1 MEFTSAIGKRMTVT
15 AAILGVALSF
25 AGCGGGSSA
34 NPQNNT
40 ATAANPNPSNPN
52 PTTPSAV
59 TATLTATPATIQAGQ
74 SVTLTWSTTN
84 ATSVTINGL
93 GTVSA
98 SGSQVVTPS
107 QTVTYTITASG
118 QGSSTQM
125 ASTTVTVGAP
135 IPVNP
140 KTNGVPRSSHVVL
153 VIEENHM
160 FSEVYPSG
168 MPWLSSM
175 GNTYAFATNYHANE
189 PGSALDYF
197 WLSSGNGEQAF
208 GCSGAGCT
216 QPITSDNIFRELSA
230 AGITWKVY
238 ADSLPSVGYMG
249 GDTGAYVDRHNP
261 ARWYSDVINNHA
273 LQQNMVPFTQ
283 FAADL
288 AADRLPAYS
297 IIIPDVNHDAHNGT
311 VGQADAWLQAN
322 VAPLLNHPS
331 FQTGGDGL
339 LIVTYDECDG
349 AVGACNEQVFTVMIG
364 PNVKR
369 GFQSSTFY
377 QHQSALRT
385 ILDALTI
392 KNYPGASASAPDM
405 ADFFK

>member
-40 ATAANPNPSNPN
+40 ATASNPNPSNP
-52 PTTPSAV
+52 TTPSAI

-98 SGSQVVTPS
+98 SGSQTVTPA
-107 QTVTYTITASG
+107 QNVTYTITASG
-118 QGSSTQM
+118 LSGSTQM
-125 ASTTVTVGAP
+125 ASTTVTVQTTSTPG
-135 IPVNP
+135 NT
-140 KTNGVPRSSHVVL
+140 KTNGIPRSSHVVL

-175 GNTYAFATNYHANE
+175 GNSYAFATNYHANE

-216 QPITSDNIFRELSA
+216 QPITSNNIFRELSA
-230 AGITWKVY
+230 AGMTWKVY

-273 LQQNMVPFTQ
+273 LQQNIVPFTQ

-322 VAPLLNHPS
+322 VAPLLKAPS
-331 FQTGGDGL
+331 FQAGGDGL

-349 AVGACNEQVFTVMIG
+349 AVGACNQQVFTVMIG

-377 QHQSALRT
+377 QHQSTLRT

-392 KNYPGASASAPDM
+392 RNYPGASASAPDM